1 MIMQDRML
9 TMYQLPLCGD
19 PIRSS
24 NSLDVTIHW
33 QVETTSALGD
43 SVTRGGVGW
52 GEAIKAPPRQGFG
65 VLLLTPNPPLNPGGV
80 GQGSPQNP
88 KIKPL
93 YYI

>member
-1 MIMQDRML
+1 MRKILLMMNIMKKKLRNYSNTSVILVRVRRAMMIMQDRML

-43 SVTRGGVGW
+43 SVTRGGVG
-52 GEAIKAPPRQGFG
+52 
-65 VLLLTPNPPLNPGGV
+65 
-80 GQGSPQNP
+80 
-88 KIKPL
+88 
-93 YYI
+93 